1 MSDPKLKKEGIVISS
16 KEKMIFWVLI
26 IAFALMGLTK
36 GFTGLVAFTGLGLI
50 IWLIW
55 RGRKL

>member
-1 MSDPKLKKEGIVISS
+1 MSDPKDHSIKFNN
-16 KEKMIFWVLI
+16 KEKLIFWIFI

-36 GFTGLVAFTGLGLI
+36 GITGLLAFTGLGLL
-50 IWLIW
+50 IWVIW